1 MERRLLSVIIPM
13 YNAEKFIASM
23 IKAIQNQSYTNFEVI
38 IVDDQSTD
46 NSVEVV
52 KKMVSY
58 DSRFHLFV
66 RPNLVMVFT
75 TDYYSIFYR

>member
-52 KKMVSY
+52 KNG
-58 DSRFHLFV
+58 FL
-66 RPNLVMVFT
+66 
-75 TDYYSIFYR
+75 

>member
-46 NSVEVV
+46 KSEVGGESFRLGIGKRFAFWVENGGRGNNGKAGRV
-52 KKMVSY
+52 
-58 DSRFHLFV
+58 
-66 RPNLVMVFT
+66 
-75 TDYYSIFYR
+75 

>member
-1 MERRLLSVIIPM
+1 M

-52 KKMVSY
+52 KKWFLMILVSIC
-58 DSRFHLFV
+58 LFV
-66 RPNLVMVFT
+66 QI
-75 TDYYSIFYR
+75 Y

>member
-1 MERRLLSVIIPM
+1 M

-66 RPNLVMVFT
+66 RPI
-75 TDYYSIFYR
+75 Y

>member
-1 MERRLLSVIIPM
+1 MGLMERRLLSVIIPM

-66 RPNLVMVFT
+66 RPNL
-75 TDYYSIFYR
+75 

>member
-1 MERRLLSVIIPM
+1 MLFRGLKKLGLMERRLLSVIIPM

-52 KKMVSY
+52 KKWFLMILVSIC
-58 DSRFHLFV
+58 LFV
-66 RPNLVMVFT
+66 QI
-75 TDYYSIFYR
+75 Y

>member
-52 KKMVSY
+52 KKWFLMILVSIC
-58 DSRFHLFV
+58 LFV
-66 RPNLVMVFT
+66 QI
-75 TDYYSIFYR
+75 Y

>member
-1 MERRLLSVIIPM
+1 M

-52 KKMVSY
+52 KKWFLMILVSIC
-58 DSRFHLFV
+58 LFV
-66 RPNLVMVFT
+66 Q
-75 TDYYSIFYR
+75 I

>member
-1 MERRLLSVIIPM
+1 M

-52 KKMVSY
+52 KKMVTGKAECKKPRRSGVCAI
-58 DSRFHLFV
+58 SV
-66 RPNLVMVFT
+66 N
-75 TDYYSIFYR
+75 